1 VAKNFVLGQLA
12 ASIAEYGLSPGN
24 LELHQLSDELCCT
37 FLPILYGG
45 VHLRTISSVEVTCSL
60 PKYGE
65 TAGSYS
71 IVLALY
77 ASTC

>member
-1 VAKNFVLGQLA
+1 MAKNFVLGQLA
-12 ASIAEYGLSPGN
+12 ASIAGYGLSPGN
-24 LELHQLSDELCCT
+24 FQLHQLNDELCCT
-37 FLPILYGG
+37 FLRIPYGG
-45 VHLRTISSVEVTCSL
+45 VHLRTTSSVEVACSL
-60 PKYGE
+60 PKYGR